1 MKDFFMKNKAR
12 LFGIYLPIFV
22 LALLSTVTLRTLALL
37 FDFNIKS
44 GYFDDKLMI
53 NAANALLVGT
63 VIFMLTYAFTAKKN
77 MRLIAS
83 FSSLTSYIPSALT
96 IGALLFLS
104 AYLLRIFFAIL
115 TSMQG
120 YPGSILSISYY
131 VTNLFVTGPCA
142 VLAIC
147 AAVHFALTVLFE
159 QRYNHT
165 RANFGIV
172 TVIFFAV
179 YTAYLYF
186 DTSLPLNSP
195 NKIIDEMAILML
207 AVFFLFE
214 TRLSIGREKWKLY
227 ITSGF
232 ITALL
237 CAYSSIPSIIYYIVE
252 KKTLSNNVYENLL
265 VLALFFFVVTKTLL
279 TGELT
284 EDKVS
289 PKAQLIMDAAKRR
302 DDEIIENAHAAKTVE
317 EQTEQADENQIS
329 ISDIAEG
336 ELTDEEIA
344 EQELIEQQKQ
354 ELLQQIDELST
365 QEDG

>member
-120 YPGSILSISYY
+120 YPGKSLCNG
-131 VTNLFVTGPCA
+131 TLRRFGNL
-142 VLAIC
+142 
-147 AAVHFALTVLFE
+147 
-159 QRYNHT
+159 RR
-165 RANFGIV
+165 RAFC
-172 TVIFFAV
+172 THRAF
-179 YTAYLYF
+179 
-186 DTSLPLNSP
+186 
-195 NKIIDEMAILML
+195 
-207 AVFFLFE
+207 
-214 TRLSIGREKWKLY
+214 
-227 ITSGF
+227 
-232 ITALL
+232 
-237 CAYSSIPSIIYYIVE
+237 
-252 KKTLSNNVYENLL
+252 
-265 VLALFFFVVTKTLL
+265 
-279 TGELT
+279 
-284 EDKVS
+284 
-289 PKAQLIMDAAKRR
+289 
-302 DDEIIENAHAAKTVE
+302 
-317 EQTEQADENQIS
+317 
-329 ISDIAEG
+329 
-336 ELTDEEIA
+336 
-344 EQELIEQQKQ
+344 
-354 ELLQQIDELST
+354 
-365 QEDG
+365 